1 MLTFALALGIDLTV
15 GLTIPATSA
24 KRRVVLRDSLAAA
37 GAFGAVL
44 PCFAAGSLES
54 VYDSR
59 GLDMAPVVDPKQ
71 FQRTPSGARYA
82 DLKVGNG
89 PEVTAGSRVSLQWVL
104 RRSNGYF
111 VASSLGALS
120 SGPQGGTL
128 SLGTDQSS
136 QFDPFI
142 FTIGDG
148 KAMVG
153 IEEGVMGMKQG
164 GVRRL
169 VLPIK
174 VAYTTPVDKSA
185 GPLPQGFGPRRQ
197 IERELAKSDPYNV
210 SAKTLL

>member
-111 VASSLGALS
+111 VDCLD
-120 SGPQGGTL
+120 
-128 SLGTDQSS
+128 LGTCN
-136 QFDPFI
+136 
-142 FTIGDG
+142 
-148 KAMVG
+148 
-153 IEEGVMGMKQG
+153 
-164 GVRRL
+164 R
-169 VLPIK
+169 
-174 VAYTTPVDKSA
+174 
-185 GPLPQGFGPRRQ
+185 
-197 IERELAKSDPYNV
+197 
-210 SAKTLL
+210 